1 MNDDIKNEVFSI
13 VAEIL
18 KVNTKKLNKNSSS
31 KNIKNWDSLANFN
44 ILIAIEKKFNIKI
57 RASDYSKLGNLS
69 EIVKIIDL
77 YKK

>member
-1 MNDDIKNEVFSI
+1 MNNDTKNEVFSI

>member
-1 MNDDIKNEVFSI
+1 MKNKIKNEAFSI
-13 VAEIL
+13 IAEIL
-18 KVNTKKLNKNSSS
+18 KVNTKTLNINSSS

-57 RASDYSKLGNLS
+57 KAKDYSKLGNLS
-69 EIVKIIDL
+69 DILKIIDL

>member
-1 MNDDIKNEVFSI
+1 MNNDIKNEVFSI

-18 KVNTKKLNKNSSS
+18 KVNTKMLNLNSSS